1 MGIRYMYNKIK
12 FLSRMKQLLVLM
24 SSLIFAAGSLPA
36 QDSNPFFEEWTT
48 PFQVPPFEQIDQG
61 DYLPAFIEGM
71 KQQNAEIQ
79 AIVSNTDKPDFDNTI
94 LALDQSGK
102 LLSKVSSVFYGLN
115 SANTSDEMQATAREV
130 SPLLTQHRDDINLHP
145 LLFQRVKEV
154 YYQKDQL
161 GLKSDQLRLLEE
173 TYKGFVRGGANLP
186 EDKQEKLRKL
196 NKEISMLQLT
206 FGQNLLAETNNY
218 KLVIENEGA
227 LAGLP
232 NGLIEAAAEAGNAD
246 PATAGKWVFTL
257 HNPSVLPFLQFSDNR
272 DLREEIFNAYIN
284 RCNNNNEFDNKDI
297 IKKLVRFRLEKA
309 NLLGYDTYAEFVL
322 EERMA
327 KKPENVYKLLNQI
340 WVPALAKANEE
351 AVEMQQVIDREEGG
365 FSLEG
370 WDWRYYNEKVM
381 SEKFNLNEEQLRPY
395 FQLENVRDGIFY
407 LAGKLYGISFTQVK
421 DAPLPH
427 KDATLWECRDEDGT
441 HLGVLYL
448 DFFPRAS
455 KRGGAWCGSYRP
467 QGYKDGERTAPVV
480 TIVCNFSAPSGDA
493 PALLTPDEVETFF
506 HEFGH
511 ALHGLFRNVKYE
523 GISGVP
529 RDFVE
534 LPSQIMENWVFEPEL
549 LNVYARHYKTGEVI
563 PQELID
569 KMDESSTYGQGFKT
583 GEYVA
588 ASLLDMDYH
597 TLKTIGEIDV
607 LVFEDSSMTSIG
619 LIPQIPPRYR
629 STYFQHTMTG
639 GYTAGYYSYIWAEV
653 LDTDA
658 YQAFVET
665 GDIFDKATATRFRKD
680 ILERGGSEEAMKM
693 YIDFR
698 GSEPKI
704 DALLKKRGLQ

>member
-1 MGIRYMYNKIK
+1 MKK
-12 FLSRMKQLLVLM
+12 LFLIM
-24 SSLIFAAGSLPA
+24 SSLIITAGTLSA
-36 QDSNPFFEEWTT
+36 QNSNPFFEEWNT
-48 PFQVPPFEQIDQG
+48 PFQVPPFDKITND
-61 DYLPAFIEGM
+61 DYLPAFKEGM
-71 KQQNAEIQ
+71 KLQNEEIQ
-79 AIVSNTDKPDFDNTI
+79 AIVANSDQPTFDNTVS
-94 LALDQSGK
+94 ALDQSGK
-102 LLSKVSSVFYGLN
+102 LLSKVIYVFYGLN
-115 SANTSDEMQATAREV
+115 SANTSSEMQATAREI
-130 SPLLTQHRDDINLHP
+130 SPLLTQHGDDVNLNP
-145 LLFQRVKEV
+145 LLFKRVKAV
-154 YYQKDQL
+154 YDQKDQL
-161 GLKSDQLRLLEE
+161 GLESDQLRLLDEV
-173 TYKGFVRGGANLP
+173 YKDFVRGGANLP
-186 EDKQEKLRKL
+186 EEKQNKLRKL
-196 NKEISMLQLT
+196 NKDISLLQLT

-218 KLVIENEGA
+218 KLIIENESD
-227 LAGLP
+227 LSGLP
-232 NGLIEAAAEAGNAD
+232 KGIIDAASEAANKD
-246 PATAGKWVFTL
+246 PETAGKWIFTL

-272 DLREEIFNAYIN
+272 DLRKEIFTAYIN
-284 RCNNNNEFDNKDI
+284 RCNNNNEYDNKKI
-297 IKKLVRFRLEKA
+297 IDKLIRFRLEKA
-309 NLLGYDTYAEFVL
+309 NLLGYETFADFVL
-322 EERMA
+322 EERMS

-340 WVPALAKANEE
+340 WTPALAKAIEE
-351 AVEMQQVIDREEGG
+351 ADAMQQVIDREEGG

-381 SEKFNLNEEQLRPY
+381 AEKYNLNEEQLKPY
-395 FQLENVRDGIFY
+395 FKLENVRDGIFY
-407 LAGKLYGISFTQVK
+407 LTGKLYGITFTQVL

-427 KDATLWECRDEDGT
+427 EDATLWECRDEDGT

-467 QGYKDGERTAPVV
+467 QGYKNGERMAPVV

-511 ALHGLFRNVKYE
+511 ALHGLFRDVKYD

-549 LNVYARHYKTGEVI
+549 LNVYARHYQTGEVI
-563 PQELID
+563 PQELVD
-569 KMDESSTYGQGFKT
+569 KMEQSSTYGQGFKT

-597 TLKTIGEIDV
+597 TLKEIGDFDV
-607 LVFEDSSMTSIG
+607 LSFEDSAMKRIG
-619 LIPQIPPRYR
+619 LISQIPPRYR

-665 GDIFDKATATRFRKD
+665 GDIFDRATATRFREK
-680 ILERGGSEEAMKM
+680 ILQRGGSEEAMKM

>member
-1 MGIRYMYNKIK
+1 
-12 FLSRMKQLLVLM
+12 MKQLLFLM
-24 SSLIFAAGSLPA
+24 SSMIFAAGSLSA

-48 PFQVPPFEQIDQG
+48 PFQVPPFEQINYD

-71 KQQNAEIQ
+71 KQQNSEIQ
-79 AIVSNTDKPDFDNTI
+79 AIVSNPDQPDFDNTI
-94 LALDQSGK
+94 LALDKSGK
-102 LLSKVSSVFYGLN
+102 LLSKVSYVFYGLN
-115 SANTSDEMQATAREV
+115 SANTSQEMQATAREI
-130 SPLLTQHRDDINLHP
+130 SPLLTQHHDDINLNS
-145 LLFQRVKEV
+145 LLFQRVKAV
-154 YYQKDQL
+154 NNQKEQL
-161 GLKSDQLRLLEE
+161 GLESDQLRLLEE

-186 EDKQEKLRKL
+186 EDKQEKFRKL
-196 NKEISMLQLT
+196 NKEISILQLT

-218 KLVIENEGA
+218 KLVIENEGD

-232 NGLIEAAAEAGNAD
+232 NGLIEAAAEAGNTD
-246 PATAGKWVFTL
+246 PETAGKWVFTL
-257 HNPSVLPFLQFSDNR
+257 HNSSVLPFLQFSDNR

-284 RCNNNNEFDNKDI
+284 RCNNNNEYDNKDI

-309 NLLGYDTYAEFVL
+309 NLLGYDTYADFVL

-340 WVPALAKANEE
+340 WVPALVKAKEE
-351 AVEMQQVIDREEGG
+351 AAEMQQVIDREEGG

-370 WDWRYYNEKVM
+370 WDWRFYNEKVM

-395 FQLENVRDGIFY
+395 FKLENVREGIFY
-407 LAGKLYGISFTQVK
+407 LAGKLYGITFKQVN

-467 QGYKDGERTAPVV
+467 QGYKDGERMAPVV

-511 ALHGLFRNVKYE
+511 ALHGLFRNVKYD

-549 LNVYARHYKTGEVI
+549 LNVYARHYITGEVI
-563 PQELID
+563 PQELVV
-569 KMDESSTYGQGFKT
+569 KMEESSTYGQGFKT

-597 TLKTIGEIDV
+597 TLKEIGEIDV
-607 LVFEDSSMTSIG
+607 LAFEDSSMTRIG

-665 GDIFDKATATRFRKD
+665 GDIFDKATATRFRKK

-693 YIDFR
+693 YVDFR